1 MPRNRQ
7 IKVKDTNLNV
17 KFSKSDY
24 KKLQM
29 IADSIGGI
37 TLSSMIRILIY
48 SQLDKVEKS
57 KNPKDF
63 LTLTNYKNDEPKTK
77 VMNVKLSESD
87 YKKIKDIANEI
98 GLTIS
103 GMIRLLIYSKLEK
116 VDKSNEN
123 TDFLN

>member
-7 IKVKDTNLNV
+7 KKVKNTNLNV
-17 KFSKSDY
+17 KLSKSDY
-24 KKLQM
+24 EKLQI
-29 IADSIGGI
+29 IAESIGGI

-57 KNPKDF
+57 KKSKDF
-63 LTLTNYKNDEPKTK
+63 LALTNYKSNEPKTQ

-87 YKKIKDIANEI
+87 YTKIKDIANEI

-103 GMIRLLIYSKLEK
+103 EMIRLLIYSRLEK
-116 VDKSNEN
+116 VDESNEN
-123 TDFLN
+123 KDFLN